1 MSSSPDVT
9 GLQGLVTAE
18 QAAAYG
24 IAAMGGRLANL
35 APASPGLAVLRQLF
49 DTHRL
54 RRDAWSDALRARS
67 AAVPTAAPAYAL
79 PPLGTP
85 TQVLG
90 AAAALE
96 GRAAGAYQDALR
108 IVADASLRTQLVAAL
123 TDAAR
128 RRYALGTLAGEPAA
142 TAATALPGGQ
152 AG

>member
-1 MSSSPDVT
+1 MSGAPDVT

-35 APASPGLAVLRQLF
+35 APSSPGVAVLRQLF

-54 RRDAWSDALRARS
+54 RRDAWSAALRTRNAP
-67 AAVPTAAPAYAL
+67 VPTAAAAYAL
-79 PPLGTP
+79 PPLDNP
-85 TQVLG
+85 AQVLA

-96 GRAAGAYQDALR
+96 ARVGGAYRDALR
-108 IVADASLRTQLVAAL
+108 TVADPSVRAQVVAAL

-128 RRYALGTLAGEPAA
+128 RQFALGTLAGEPAA
-142 TAATALPGGQ
+142 TAAPALPGGQ
-152 AG
+152 PG